1 MKDNTIFSQRNLAID
16 MLRALTMFVMI
27 FVNDF
32 WKIHD
37 VPHWLEHASFSED
50 FMGLA
55 DLVFPCFL
63 FSVGM
68 SIPYAIEGRYA
79 KHCSAESTLL
89 HILSRTF
96 ALLVMG
102 AFVTNS
108 EFRMSPDADYTIGV
122 YWLLMAVGFIGVWNQ
137 YPKSAS
143 DRQKKLFQG
152 FKVIG
157 VVILAYLACTFR
169 NPEGGV
175 FGAYWG
181 ILGSIGWTYLVCAL
195 IYFFVRNRLNYLLGI
210 GGLFICLCL
219 LLTPLKEMW
228 GGVSI
233 LNFPKPNFLTGM
245 LGVLHIGNGALPA
258 FTMGG
263 VILSV
268 VNARW
273 VSQNDTWK
281 VQRLFSLSF
290 AILMLGA
297 LSHYFWR
304 VSKMGGT
311 PPWVFYVISIT
322 IAVYA
327 ILSYLVAHR
336 MVGWFAAIR
345 PAGTATLTTY
355 LIPYLFYG
363 FADLTGVVLPDWSTH
378 GLMGI
383 VNCLCF
389 SFVVIGV
396 TWALERLHVKLKI

>member
-1 MKDNTIFSQRNLAID
+1 
-16 MLRALTMFVMI
+16 
-27 FVNDF
+27 
-32 WKIHD
+32 
-37 VPHWLEHASFSED
+37 
-50 FMGLA
+50 
-55 DLVFPCFL
+55 
-63 FSVGM
+63 
-68 SIPYAIEGRYA
+68 
-79 KHCSAESTLL
+79 
-89 HILSRTF
+89 
-96 ALLVMG
+96 
-102 AFVTNS
+102 
-108 EFRMSPDADYTIGV
+108 
-122 YWLLMAVGFIGVWNQ
+122 
-137 YPKSAS
+137 
-143 DRQKKLFQG
+143 
-152 FKVIG
+152 
-157 VVILAYLACTFR
+157 
-169 NPEGGV
+169 
-175 FGAYWG
+175 
-181 ILGSIGWTYLVCAL
+181 
-195 IYFFVRNRLNYLLGI
+195 
-210 GGLFICLCL
+210 
-219 LLTPLKEMW
+219 
-228 GGVSI
+228 
-233 LNFPKPNFLTGM
+233 M